1 MPQYE
6 HHSAEHLSE
15 RPLVRT
21 VDQLKSTTTNMRGFA
36 DSVDHLLNALE
47 EFYPFIDKFMSSTE
61 QLRSTIRKAPPPMY
75 QRPSGYRYNGIKYK
89 NERSGAAGWNKT

>member
-1 MPQYE
+1 M
-6 HHSAEHLSE
+6 SE

-47 EFYPFIDKFMSSTE
+47 EFYPFIDKFIDKFLTSTE
-61 QLRSTIRKAPPPMY
+61 QLRSTMQQIPPPLY
-75 QRPSGYRYNGIKYK
+75 RRPPRH
-89 NERSGAAGWNKT
+89 R

>member
-1 MPQYE
+1 M
-6 HHSAEHLSE
+6 SE

-47 EFYPFIDKFMSSTE
+47 EFYPFIDKFLTSTE
-61 QLRSTIRKAPPPMY
+61 QFRSTIHKMPPPLY
-75 QRPSGYRYNGIKYK
+75 RRPPR
-89 NERSGAAGWNKT
+89 RR

>member
-1 MPQYE
+1 M
-6 HHSAEHLSE
+6 SE

-47 EFYPFIDKFMSSTE
+47 EFYPFIDKFLTSTE
-61 QLRSTIRKAPPPMY
+61 QLRSTMRQIPPPLY
-75 QRPSGYRYNGIKYK
+75 RRPPR
-89 NERSGAAGWNKT
+89 RR

>member
-1 MPQYE
+1 M
-6 HHSAEHLSE
+6 SD

-47 EFYPFIDKFMSSTE
+47 EFYPFIDKFLTSTE
-61 QLRSTIRKAPPPMY
+61 QLRSTMQQIPPPLY
-75 QRPSGYRYNGIKYK
+75 RRPPR
-89 NERSGAAGWNKT
+89 RR

>member
-1 MPQYE
+1 M
-6 HHSAEHLSE
+6 SD

-47 EFYPFIDKFMSSTE
+47 EFYPFIDKFLTSTE
-61 QLRSTIRKAPPPMY
+61 QLRSTMHQIPPPL
-75 QRPSGYRYNGIKYK
+75 YRCPP
-89 NERSGAAGWNKT
+89 RHR

>member
-1 MPQYE
+1 MYE
-6 HHSAEHLSE
+6 QNNSDQRSA

-61 QLRSTIRKAPPPMY
+61 QLRNSIQKTPYSM
-75 QRPSGYRYNGIKYK
+75 YRYPPN
-89 NERSGAAGWNKT
+89 RRW

>member
-1 MPQYE
+1 M
-6 HHSAEHLSE
+6 SE

-47 EFYPFIDKFMSSTE
+47 EFYPFIDKFLTSTE
-61 QLRSTIRKAPPPMY
+61 QLRSTMHQIPPPLY
-75 QRPSGYRYNGIKYK
+75 RRPPRH
-89 NERSGAAGWNKT
+89 R

>member
-1 MPQYE
+1 M
-6 HHSAEHLSE
+6 SD

-47 EFYPFIDKFMSSTE
+47 EFYPFIDKFLTSTE
-61 QLRSTIRKAPPPMY
+61 QLRSTIQQIPPPLY
-75 QRPSGYRYNGIKYK
+75 RRPPR
-89 NERSGAAGWNKT
+89 RR

>member
-1 MPQYE
+1 M
-6 HHSAEHLSE
+6 SE

-47 EFYPFIDKFMSSTE
+47 EFYPFIDKFIDKFLTSTE
-61 QLRSTIRKAPPPMY
+61 QLRSTMHQIPPPLY
-75 QRPSGYRYNGIKYK
+75 RRPPR
-89 NERSGAAGWNKT
+89 RR

>member
-1 MPQYE
+1 M
-6 HHSAEHLSE
+6 SE

-47 EFYPFIDKFMSSTE
+47 EFYPFIDKLMSSTE
-61 QLRSTIRKAPPPMY
+61 QLRSTIRKTPPPMY
-75 QRPSGYRYNGIKYK
+75 QRPPGHRYNRMHQRT
-89 NERSGAAGWNKT
+89 ERSGVSGWNKV

>member
-1 MPQYE
+1 MYQNNSVE
-6 HHSAEHLSE
+6 QRSE

-47 EFYPFIDKFMSSTE
+47 EFYPFIDNFLSSTE
-61 QLRSTIRKAPPPMY
+61 QLRNSIHRKSYPV
-75 QRPSGYRYNGIKYK
+75 YRRTFYHK
-89 NERSGAAGWNKT
+89 

>member
-1 MPQYE
+1 M
-6 HHSAEHLSE
+6 SE

-47 EFYPFIDKFMSSTE
+47 EFYPFIDKFLTSTE
-61 QLRSTIRKAPPPMY
+61 QLRSTMQQIPPPLY
-75 QRPSGYRYNGIKYK
+75 RRPPR
-89 NERSGAAGWNKT
+89 RR

>member
-1 MPQYE
+1 M
-6 HHSAEHLSE
+6 SE

-47 EFYPFIDKFMSSTE
+47 EFYPFIDKFLSSTE
-61 QLRSTIRKAPPPMY
+61 ELRNNIGKT
-75 QRPSGYRYNGIKYK
+75 RYHRCRRRY
-89 NERSGAAGWNKT
+89 

>member
-1 MPQYE
+1 M
-6 HHSAEHLSE
+6 SE

-47 EFYPFIDKFMSSTE
+47 EFYPFIDKFLTSTE
-61 QLRSTIRKAPPPMY
+61 QLRSTMHQIPPPLY
-75 QRPSGYRYNGIKYK
+75 RRPPR
-89 NERSGAAGWNKT
+89 RR